1 LPVQAGARSGSRA
14 RLDRFGDQAVLGR
27 DGGDEGLH
35 GHGLVPC
42 EVLEHTVEVVEDEG
56 AGDGLVDPICDP
68 PGLLET
74 TQHRRD
80 LAAELAIECVA
91 GAALALPGAAAA
103 QETLDALVW
112 CDHTDPAL
120 IEPFEA
126 AHGVRVNLREIE
138 GTGAA
143 LSPIEQ
149 SRPDGSDV
157 FVIDG
162 VDVPRAVGAGILG
175 ALPLEELPLDD
186 IFPEGRMEAK
196 NTVDGTWY
204 AVTEKFGYNT
214 FSFNKDKVDPS
225 DMTDLSVMW
234 SGKHAGRI
242 ATYDYYLPVIGLA
255 AIALG
260 KNTADLTADD
270 LPAIGERLGAMRG
283 VAVQV
288 GEVVSSQTALATGE
302 VDILIGGGEWVTAG
316 LGQPELAWVIPERGA
331 VRWAQSIGVFADS
344 EKPDLALE
352 FVKSIL
358 SPEGQARLAT
368 SSCYWAMPANAEAGA
383 HLSDEQKAAL
393 RWDDQADYLCRAQL
407 YPVPNEELDAAM
419 QDLWIDMLQQ

>member
-1 LPVQAGARSGSRA
+1 LPVQAGARSGPRA
-14 RLDRFGDQAVLGR
+14 RLDRLGDQAVLGR

-103 QETLDALVW
+103 QETLNALVW

-120 IEPFEA
+120 IE
-126 AHGVRVNLREIE
+126 
-138 GTGAA
+138 
-143 LSPIEQ
+143 Q
-149 SRPDGSDV
+149 SRPGDWDV
-157 FVIDG
+157 LVIDG
-162 VDVPRAVGAGILG
+162 VDVPRTGEAGILG
-175 ALPLEELPLDD
+175 ALPIEALPVDD
-186 IFPEGRMEAK
+186 IFPEVRMEA
-196 NTVDGTWY
+196 NNAVDGTWY
-204 AVTEKFGYNT
+204 AVTEKSGYNT
-214 FSFNKDKVDPS
+214 FSFNQDKVDPS

-234 SGKHAGRI
+234 SEKHAGRI

-260 KNTADLTADD
+260 KNTADLSADD

-302 VDILIGGGEWVTAG
+302 VDILIGGGELVTAG
-316 LGQPELAWVIPERGA
+316 LGQPEL
-331 VRWAQSIGVFADS
+331 D
-344 EKPDLALE
+344 
-352 FVKSIL
+352 
-358 SPEGQARLAT
+358 
-368 SSCYWAMPANAEAGA
+368 
-383 HLSDEQKAAL
+383 
-393 RWDDQADYLCRAQL
+393 
-407 YPVPNEELDAAM
+407 
-419 QDLWIDMLQQ
+419 